1 MNFRGYAFIYTIG
14 CQMNVYDSE
23 KLALILASS
32 GYEKTDDMD
41 KADIVV
47 CNTCSI
53 RHKAEEKA
61 FSFLGRFAKV
71 KKQKPHLITVMAG
84 CVAQQEGKKAFE
96 RIAHLDIVLGT
107 RALAR
112 FSRHIESIWSGQ
124 TRITD
129 IDDSPQ
135 IFESLPYIPS
145 LTAPDSESES
155 DTTGF
160 SENQVSRFVTIM
172 QGCENYCSYCVV
184 PYVRGKE
191 RSRKAQNILKEVQT
205 LADSGVKEITL
216 LGQNVNSY
224 GRKEGGTSFPELLK
238 MLNTV
243 EGIHRIRFATSHPKD
258 LSPELIYAMRD
269 IEKVCRHLHLPVQ
282 SGSNAILK
290 KMNRGYTREDYLER
304 IKELRRQCPDISIS
318 TDLIVGFPS
327 ETLKDFK
334 DTLNL
339 LTTVEFDSIFA
350 FAYSNRPSAPA
361 ASFPDQ
367 LDEREKLD
375 RLNHLLQLQETYTEK
390 KNTEEIGRTL
400 EILVTGKSSAKHK
413 RAESHIENMQQM
425 TGRSV
430 SNKIVHFL
438 PNAIKS
444 DTIKPDTIKSNS
456 IKIGDLARIKI
467 TKAYPHSLWGYP
479 DPDKKQVGKE

>member
-1 MNFRGYAFIYTIG
+1 MKYRGYAYIYTIG

-23 KLALILASS
+23 KLAIILNSY
-32 GYEKTDDMD
+32 GYETTDDMD

-61 FSFLGRFAKV
+61 FSFLGRFARI
-71 KKQKPHLITVMAG
+71 KKNKPHLITVMAG
-84 CVAQQEGKKAFE
+84 CVAQQEGEKAFV
-96 RIAHLDIVLGT
+96 RVPHLDIVLGT
-107 RALAR
+107 QA
-112 FSRHIESIWSGQ
+112 FSRFGKLIDAVKSGKQ
-124 TRITD
+124 KVVDINDSSMIYEAMPATSCTD
-129 IDDSPQ
+129 
-135 IFESLPYIPS
+135 
-145 LTAPDSESES
+145 
-155 DTTGF
+155 
-160 SENQVSRFVTIM
+160 ENKISKFVTIM
-172 QGCENYCSYCVV
+172 QGCDNYCTYCVV
-184 PYVRGKE
+184 PHVRGRE
-191 RSRKAQNILKEVQT
+191 RSRTETNIVEEINLLVKA
-205 LADSGVKEITL
+205 GVKEITL

-224 GRKEGGTSFPELLK
+224 GQKEGLISFPQLLAK
-238 MLNTV
+238 VNDINGV
-243 EGIHRIRFATSHPKD
+243 HRIRFATSHPKD
-258 LSPELIYAMRD
+258 LSDDLIYAIRD
-269 IEKVCRHLHLPVQ
+269 LDKVCNHLHLPIQ
-282 SGSNAILK
+282 SGSNKILK